1 MKERCSIM
9 LDRVTQIIQDNDI
22 CVLATA
28 GADGPHTSLMA
39 YAGSGDYRVIY
50 LATPRNTRKYRN
62 LCAQPRVSLMVDTR
76 DKDPRGEVKALTIDG
91 AADEIRDAAEADSVR
106 NVLLGR
112 HPHLQSLLEQPDIA
126 FIRVV
131 IAAVQMLS
139 GPLEAGYVR
148 FPAGDAG

>member
-1 MKERCSIM
+1 MM
-9 LDRVTQIIQDNDI
+9 LDRVTEIIRENDI

-39 YAGSGDYRVIY
+39 YAGSGDFRTIY

-76 DKDPRGEVKALTIDG
+76 DEDPRGEVKALTIAG
-91 AADEIRDAAEADSVR
+91 CADEIRDDAEAAAVR

-112 HPHLQSLLEQPDIA
+112 HPQLQSLLAQPDIA

-131 IAAVQMLS
+131 IESVQMLS
-139 GPLEAGYVR
+139 GPLEACYVR
-148 FPAGDAG
+148 FPTGSEG